1 MKNIQVSSAEYEML
15 LAVAKAQRKK
25 PNQVISIYIKSTYMG
40 LKL

>member
-15 LAVAKAQRKK
+15 IAIAKAQRKK
-25 PNQVISIYIKSTYMG
+25 PNQVISDYLKNTYMG